1 MQAEW
6 IKAVKALGT
15 RDAKW
20 SKLSV
25 PGSLVRFARTRL
37 ELSIMSIP
45 DPKVRQGAC
54 WCEGRDVRVG
64 GKVTSTDVCATL
76 QTRRINVR

>member
-1 MQAEW
+1 MLLDLVRVPPEFAETQAEW
-6 IKAVKALGT
+6 AKTVKELGK

-45 DPKVRQGAC
+45 DPKVRM
-54 WCEGRDVRVG
+54 RVG
-64 GKVTSTDVCATL
+64 WG
-76 QTRRINVR
+76 RP